1 MTEKKKS
8 GSSGRIAAVFSI
20 LFGLILAV
28 IGAILAI
35 GGVMLAELG
44 GSFYYLVAG
53 ILLMGGGI
61 GFCLRRA
68 FGFYLYTAAF
78 IITLLWAVWEA
89 GFNGWALTPRLAG
102 PFVLMVIAVLLLPT
116 MPIERARRFRSLG
129 LGSLAAIGVV
139 LGFGVSEASKDVM
152 LMRLPAQQSALAYDD
167 AAYAPRPGEWDAY
180 GAGSSAQ
187 RYSDAGQIT
196 PDNVKNLKR
205 AWIYHV
211 GGLNEKWGTEMT
223 PLKVGNRLYGC
234 NGLNVMFALDPATGH
249 KIWSYDPHVGK
260 NYIPY
265 TAACRGVA
273 FYEAPN
279 AAANEPCAERIIEGT
294 LDMRLIAV
302 DAATGRPCSGFGRN
316 GEANLQVGLGQKDS
330 MNAKPGPMIPGTAS
344 ITATPV
350 IVQGVIVT
358 GQEVLDG
365 QRRWAPSGVIRG
377 YDAVTGQL
385 RWAWDV
391 NNPSVAKGPP
401 ESGYYSFGTP
411 NSWTGSVGDEKLG
424 LVYVPTG
431 NSAGD
436 YYTSLRSDAEKKV
449 NSAIVALD
457 VRTGK
462 PRWVFQTVHADVWDY
477 DIGSQPSLV
486 EFPIGGRRVP
496 ALLVPSKQG
505 EIYVLD
511 RATGRSLQRVEER
524 PVPQGGAEPEQ
535 RSPTQPYST
544 YHTLAQRDLTEKDMW
559 GLSPIDQMMCRI
571 QFRRARYEGRYT
583 PPELNRHNIEWPGY
597 NGGSDWGSVA
607 IDPRRG
613 VIIANYNDTSN
624 SDMLVTR
631 EKADKLGL
639 FPAGDPRAAHS
650 SSSAEG
656 AGAMQGTPYA
666 ILVNAGWVMPT
677 GVLCTQPPYGGIRA
691 IDLATGKTIWD
702 RPLGTARRNGPFGI
716 PSLLPFNIGTPNN
729 GGSVITASGL
739 IFVAAATDNL
749 IRAIDMRTG
758 ETVWSDT
765 LPGGGQA
772 NPMIFEQNGK
782 EYLVIMAGGHHFM
795 KTPQSDALVAYA
807 LP

>member
-1 MTEKKKS
+1 MSLATIA
-8 GSSGRIAAVFSI
+8 RIA
-20 LFGLILAV
+20 FGMVLAV
-28 IGAILAI
+28 IGVALAI
-35 GGVMLAELG
+35 GGVWLAYLG
-44 GSFYYLVAG
+44 GSFYYAIAG
-53 ILLMGGGI
+53 VLLLASGI
-61 GFCLRRA
+61 A
-68 FGFYLYTAAF
+68 FGLGRPLGLYLYAAAF
-78 IITLLWAVWEA
+78 IFTLLWALWEA
-89 GFNGWALTPRLAG
+89 GLDGWALTPRLAG
-102 PFVLMVIAVLLLPT
+102 PLVLMALALLLVPTVAIANAKRVRNLGLASLAVLVVV
-116 MPIERARRFRSLG
+116 MG
-129 LGSLAAIGVV
+129 IGVSV
-139 LGFGVSEASKDVM
+139 ASRQTVAM
-152 LMRLPAQQSALAYDD
+152 PLPVQAASLTFDD
-167 AAYAPRPGEWDAY
+167 PTNAAAKGEWNAY
-180 GAGSSAQ
+180 GAGASAQ
-187 RYSDAGQIT
+187 RYSDSTQIN
-196 PDNVKNLKR
+196 PANVTGLKR
-205 AWIYHV
+205 AWVFHT
-211 GGLNEKWGTEMT
+211 GGLNEKYGSELT
-223 PLKVGNRLYGC
+223 PLKIGNRIYGC
-234 NGLNVMFALDPATGH
+234 NGMNVMFALDPATGQ
-249 KIWSYDPHVGK
+249 KIWSYDPHVGQ

-273 FYEAPN
+273 YYKVPN
-279 AAANEPCAERIIEGT
+279 APAGQPCGERIIEGT

-302 DAATGRPCSGFGRN
+302 DAVTGAPCAGFGQN
-316 GEANLQVGLGQKDS
+316 GQANLQIGLGQKES
-330 MNAKPGPMIPGTAS
+330 ANGQPKPMIPGTAS

-377 YDAVTGQL
+377 YDAVTGQI
-385 RWAWDV
+385 RFAWDV
-391 NNPSVAKGPP
+391 NRPDVIKDPP
-401 ESGYYSFGTP
+401 AGGYYSFGTP
-411 NSWTGSVGDEKLG
+411 NSWTAAVGDEKLG
-424 LVYVPTG
+424 LAYIPMG

-436 YYTSLRSDAEKKV
+436 YYTSLRSDAENKV

-457 VRTGK
+457 VHTGK
-462 PRWVFQTVHADVWDY
+462 PRWVFQTVHKDVWDY

-486 EFPIGGRRVP
+486 EFPVGGRTVP
-496 ALLVPSKQG
+496 ALIVPSKQG

-511 RATGRSLQRVEER
+511 RATGRSLQTVQER
-524 PVPQGGAEPEQ
+524 PVPQGGAEPGQ
-535 RSPTQPYST
+535 RSPTQPFST
-544 YHTLAQRDLTEKDMW
+544 YHTLAQADLTESDMW

-631 EKADKLGL
+631 QKADQLGL
-639 FPAGDPRAAHS
+639 FPAGDPRGAHS

-656 AGAMQGTPYA
+656 AGAMTGTPFA
-666 ILVNAGWVMPT
+666 ILVNAGWQMPT
-677 GVLCTQPPYGGIRA
+677 KTLCTQPPYGGIRA

-702 RPLGTARRNGPFGI
+702 RPFGTARANGPFGL
-716 PSLLPFNIGTPNN
+716 PSYLPLSIGTPNN
-729 GGSVITASGL
+729 GGPVVTASGL

-758 ETVWSDT
+758 KTVWSDV

-772 NPMIFEQNGK
+772 NPMIYEHNGK

>member
-1 MTEKKKS
+1 
-8 GSSGRIAAVFSI
+8 
-20 LFGLILAV
+20 
-28 IGAILAI
+28 
-35 GGVMLAELG
+35 
-44 GSFYYLVAG
+44 
-53 ILLMGGGI
+53 
-61 GFCLRRA
+61 
-68 FGFYLYTAAF
+68 
-78 IITLLWAVWEA
+78 
-89 GFNGWALTPRLAG
+89 
-102 PFVLMVIAVLLLPT
+102 
-116 MPIERARRFRSLG
+116 
-129 LGSLAAIGVV
+129 
-139 LGFGVSEASKDVM
+139 
-152 LMRLPAQQSALAYDD
+152 
-167 AAYAPRPGEWDAY
+167 
-180 GAGSSAQ
+180 
-187 RYSDAGQIT
+187 
-196 PDNVKNLKR
+196 
-205 AWIYHV
+205 
-211 GGLNEKWGTEMT
+211 
-223 PLKVGNRLYGC
+223 
-234 NGLNVMFALDPATGH
+234 
-249 KIWSYDPHVGK
+249 
-260 NYIPY
+260 
-265 TAACRGVA
+265 
-273 FYEAPN
+273 
-279 AAANEPCAERIIEGT
+279 
-294 LDMRLIAV
+294 MRLIAV
-302 DAATGRPCSGFGRN
+302 DAATGRPCGDFGRN
-316 GEANLQVGLGQKDS
+316 GQANLQIGLGQKDS
-330 MNAKPGPMIPGTAS
+330 MNGKPAPMIPGTAS

-391 NNPSVAKGPP
+391 NNPSITKDPP
-401 ESGYYSFGTP
+401 PGGYYSFGTP
-411 NSWTGSVGDEKLG
+411 NSWTGAVGDEKLG
-424 LVYVPTG
+424 LVYIPTG

-436 YYTSLRSDAEKKV
+436 YYTSLRSEAEKKV

-457 VRTGK
+457 VTTGK
-462 PRWVFQTVHADVWDY
+462 VRWVFQTVHADVWDY

-505 EIYVLD
+505 ELYVLD

-524 PVPQGGAEPEQ
+524 PVPQGGAEPQQ

-544 YHTLAQRDLTEKDMW
+544 YHTLAQRDLRESDMW

-613 VIIANYNDTSN
+613 VIVANYNDTANSN
-624 SDMLVTR
+624 MLVSR
-631 EKADKLGL
+631 PKADQLGL
-639 FPAGDPRAAHS
+639 FAAGDPRAAHS

-656 AGAMQGTPYA
+656 AGAMEGTPFA
-666 ILVNAGWVMPT
+666 ILVNAGWAMPT

-702 RPLGTARRNGPFGI
+702 RPLGTARANGPFGI
-716 PSLLPFNIGTPNN
+716 PSMMPFNIGTPNN
-729 GGSVITASGL
+729 GGSVVTRSGL
-739 IFVAAATDNL
+739 IFIAAATDNL

-758 ETVWSDT
+758 KTVWSDV

-772 NPMIFEQNGK
+772 NPMIYEQNGK

-807 LP
+807 LPS

>member
-1 MTEKKKS
+1 MTTEEKKP
-8 GSSGRIAAVFSI
+8 GASGRVALGLVLAA
-20 LFGLILAV
+20 

-35 GGVMLAELG
+35 GGILLAELG
-44 GSFYYLVAG
+44 GSLYYVIAG
-53 ILLMGGGI
+53 ILLVGGGV

-78 IITLLWAVWEA
+78 IITLLWAVWEV

-102 PFVLMVIAVLLLPT
+102 PFVLMIIAVLLLPT
-116 MPIERARRFRSLG
+116 IPVERARRFRSLG
-129 LGSLAAIGVV
+129 LGSLAAIAIV
-139 LGFGVSEASKDVM
+139 LGVGITEASNDGIPM
-152 LMRLPAQQSALAYDD
+152 PLPTQQAAVAYDD
-167 AAYAPRPGEWDAY
+167 AAYVPRPGEWDAY

-187 RYSDAGQIT
+187 RYSDAAQIT
-196 PDNVKNLKR
+196 LANVKNLKR
-205 AWIYHV
+205 AWVYHV

-234 NGLNVMFALDPATGH
+234 NGLNVIFALDPATGQ

-273 FYEAPN
+273 FYSVPN
-279 AAANEPCAERIIEGT
+279 AVANQPCAQRIIEGT

-302 DAATGRPCSGFGRN
+302 DATTGRPCLDFGRN
-316 GEANLQVGLGQKDS
+316 GQANLQVGLGQKDS

-344 ITATPV
+344 ITATPT

-377 YDAVTGQL
+377 YDTVTGQL

-391 NNPSVAKGPP
+391 NNPNVTKDPP
-401 ESGYYSFGTP
+401 QGGYYSFGTP

-424 LVYVPTG
+424 LVYIPTG

-457 VRTGK
+457 VKTGK

-486 EFPIGGRRVP
+486 EFPVGGRRVP

-631 EKADKLGL
+631 QKADQLGL

-656 AGAMQGTPYA
+656 AGAMEGTPFA
-666 ILVNAGWVMPT
+666 ILVNAGWQMPT

-691 IDLATGKTIWD
+691 IDLASGKTIWD

-716 PSLLPFNIGTPNN
+716 PSLLPLNIGTPNN